1 MSIQRVLL
9 LDDNTTNTLFF
20 EVLLKEIGVTEVY
33 TSPTGD
39 DALLL
44 ADKKHVQF
52 VICAWELSGMPGTIF
67 IQKLRSRKKRK
78 YIPCVIYSK
87 RMESQ
92 EVTLTKELGFKN
104 ILPMPFDKGK
114 AKELIKGIID
124 YENNIDPKEIA
135 IRKIEMYMSDGQP
148 GEAFK
153 MFNDSLF
160 QPGPFRTQAL
170 LAAADV
176 FIGLS
181 KYDKAKKCIN
191 DVLDKQPDNYRA
203 LQIKAKLFS
212 RDGEHD
218 KAIKILKKLIH
229 SSPKNL
235 TTRVNLG
242 CAYVS
247 AEKYEEA
254 KKVFNGVLDEDPAN
268 QNAKDHMA
276 TVAFREGDF
285 SLAEQ
290 LIAETENGNELA
302 RIFNSMAISQVT
314 ENKYND
320 AIMTYVNAIRLLADK
335 TRLYLLHYNLGLAY
349 RKNGDLDKGLEI
361 LTECYLSSP
370 EFEKAYVA
378 IARIYKE
385 MKKKGLTPNASLIN
399 QIKAKRQELA
409 GNRSA

>member
-1 MSIQRVLL
+1 MGIQRILL
-9 LDDNTTNTLFF
+9 LDDNTSNTLFF
-20 EVLLKEIGVTEVY
+20 EMLLKEMGIEEVY

-39 DALLL
+39 DALEL
-44 ADKKHVQF
+44 AETKHVQF
-52 VICAWELSGMPGTIF
+52 VICSWELSGMPGTVF
-67 IQKLRSRKKRK
+67 IQRLRARKKRK

-87 RMESQ
+87 RMDEN

-104 ILPMPFDKGK
+104 ILPLPFDKVK
-114 AKELIKGIID
+114 AKELINSIIE
-124 YENNIDPKEIA
+124 YENNIDPKEVA

-153 MFNDSLF
+153 MFHDKLF

-170 LAAADV
+170 IAAADV

-181 KYDKAKKCIN
+181 KYDKAKKCVD

-203 LQIKAKLFS
+203 LQIRARLFS
-212 RDGEHD
+212 REGEHE
-218 KAIKILKKLIH
+218 KAIDILKKLMS
-229 SSPKNL
+229 SSPRNL

-247 AEKYEEA
+247 AERLDEA
-254 KKVFNGVLDEDPAN
+254 KEVFNGVLAEDQGN
-268 QNAKDHMA
+268 QDAKDQMA
-276 TVAFREGDF
+276 TVAFKEGDF

-302 RIFNSMAISQVT
+302 RIFNNMAISQVT
-314 ENKYND
+314 ENKYDD
-320 AIMTYVNAIRLLADK
+320 AIMTYENAIRLLADK

-349 RKNGDLDKGLEI
+349 RKRGDFDKALEI
-361 LTECYLSSP
+361 LAECYLSSP
-370 EFEKAYVA
+370 DFEKSYVA

-385 MKKKGLTPNASLIN
+385 MKKKGLTPNSSLIT
-399 QIKAKRQELA
+399 QVKTKRQEA
-409 GNRSA
+409 VTSRSA